1 MSALFIQV
9 HYYNTMDLNHG
20 HPQIMGHLQKEG
32 LWLTPDIPKTILSRN
47 SDYKLPQKPQSYQN

>member
-20 HPQIMGHLQKEG
+20 HSQIMGHLQKEG
-32 LWLTPDIPKTILSRN
+32 LWLNPDTPKTIFSLKST
-47 SDYKLPQKPQSYQN
+47 YKLPQKLRSYQS